1 MAFTFKLQTR
11 DGMPADP
18 PTLLTVAPSWRPG
31 DTIPVLGSRS
41 EPGKNAADLSVR

>member
-18 PTLLTVAPSWRPG
+18 PTLLTVAPLCSARLDASFG
-31 DTIPVLGSRS
+31 D
-41 EPGKNAADLSVR
+41 